1 MTSAADKQ
9 NAKAYGQ
16 YVQEFA
22 LHAVS
27 AALERAGFT
36 IENQGGLVVTPPS
49 PDGEVRR
56 YFLRLTLAGTPAP
69 IADEHM
75 GLVE

>member
-1 MTSAADKQ
+1 MTSAAEKQ
-9 NAKAYGQ
+9 NAKAYAS
-16 YVQEFA
+16 YALEFA
-22 LHAVS
+22 LHEVTK
-27 AALERAGFT
+27 ALEAAGMT

-56 YFLRLTLAGTPAP
+56 YFVRLTLAASPAP